1 MALSEEAADEIVC
14 GLFYKREI
22 FRMLKAFLKDDHG
35 ATAIEYGLIAAMIAI
50 TIVTIFSPF
59 SSAITGLY
67 DKITASF
74 EGVE

>member
-1 MALSEEAADEIVC
+1 
-14 GLFYKREI
+14 
-22 FRMLKAFLKDDHG
+22 MLKAFLKDDHG

-67 DKITASF
+67 DKINASF